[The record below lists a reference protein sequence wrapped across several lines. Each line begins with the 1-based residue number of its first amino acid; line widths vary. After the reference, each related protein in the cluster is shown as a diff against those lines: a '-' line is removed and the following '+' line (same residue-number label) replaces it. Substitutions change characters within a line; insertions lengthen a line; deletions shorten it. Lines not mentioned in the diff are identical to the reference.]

1 MAKQSD
7 ENKEI
12 IEKEDGK
19 ESTEVNA
26 VDVLAQI
33 KEAQDKLDQ
42 TAASIEEKLKE
53 LDAKSKS
60 LDEQMQAI
68 DDKEAELSA
77 IPAKVLIDDSMSTGA
92 ALAKETQV
100 TLVVPKSELN
110 PQEKMV
116 PVTINGYTYQILRG
130 EQVTVP
136 QTVADI
142 LKEAKYI

>member
-1 MAKQSD
+1 MAKIEEKSTTIKS
-7 ENKEI
+7 NEI
-12 IEKEDGK
+12 SAE
-19 ESTEVNA
+19 
-26 VDVLAQI
+26 DVLAQI
-33 KEAQDKLDQ
+33 REAQANLDKK
-42 TAASIEEKLKE
+42 TEELNKKLQE
-53 LDAKSKS
+53 LDDKSKS
-60 LDEQMQAI
+60 LDEQMKSINEEASKLTEI
-68 DDKEAELSA
+68 PIKE
-77 IPAKVLIDDSMSTGA
+77 LIDDSISTGEI
-92 ALAKETQV
+92 LSKEKQV

>member
-1 MAKQSD
+1 MAKQAE

-12 IEKEDGK
+12 VEKENVK
-19 ESTEVNA
+19 ESVEVNTA
-26 VDVLAQI
+26 EVLAQI

-42 TAASIEEKLKE
+42 TAANIKEQLKE
-53 LDAKSKS
+53 LEAKSKA
-60 LDEQMQAI
+60 LDEQMQAADEKAI
-68 DDKEAELSA
+68 ELSA

-116 PVTINGYTYQILRG
+116 PVTINGYTYRILRG

>member
-1 MAKQSD
+1 MAKQND

-12 IEKEDGK
+12 LENNEVNKED
-19 ESTEVNA
+19 
-26 VDVLAQI
+26 VLVQI
-33 KEAQDKLDQ
+33 KEAQAKLDK
-42 TAASIEEKLKE
+42 TTKEIDEKLKE
-53 LDAKSKS
+53 LDAKSKA
-60 LDEQMQAI
+60 LDEQMNVI
-68 DDKEAELSA
+68 SEKEIELSA
-77 IPAKVLIDDSMSTGA
+77 IPPKVLIDDSMATGE
-92 ALAKETQV
+92 ALSKENQV

-142 LKEAKYI
+142 LREAKYI